1 MVKKHKSSSRCCEQQ
16 EPRCG
21 RTHKEIRLVSHVIW
35 SILRLMVRFL
45 FSQVFKSSRVR
56 FLFHSLSF
64 LRCRN
69 DGWYDQLQ
77 AMGEHLGVYMCVLCA
92 EYAQFAK
99 VVSIKSQR
107 SEGQR
112 ISLKAK
118 EKVMEIGCYEQVQH
132 GAQLRPPSWNSLL
145 AVWDTKEISK
155 LQIY

>member
-35 SILRLMVRFL
+35 SILRLM
-45 FSQVFKSSRVR
+45 
-56 FLFHSLSF
+56 
-64 LRCRN
+64 CRN